1 MYLLPRT
8 LPKLMSPLLDT
19 TSCVGIF
26 SNVKFTVLEI
36 CSPCHQKVFHVSLP
50 QSSPVAASH
59 CEPANH
65 AVSVKAN
72 VRPIRGNPQTQK
84 KHLDR
89 VTKSKFTFM
98 GNLRKI
104 FDLSGHSS
112 FRFSHAGFV
121 ALIGGFSSSII
132 SDTKLKAYTVYIA
145 SSAHTAYTA
154 QTTF

>member
-8 LPKLMSPLLDT
+8 LPKLMSPLLET
-19 TSCVGIF
+19 NSCVGIF

-36 CSPCHQKVFHVSLP
+36 FRPCHHKVFHVSLP
-50 QSSPVAASH
+50 ESSPVAASH

-65 AVSVKAN
+65 AVSVKAY
-72 VRPIRGNPQTQK
+72 VRPVRGNPQTQK

-98 GNLRKI
+98 GNVRKI

-121 ALIGGFSSSII
+121 ALLGGFSSLII
-132 SDTKLKAYTVYIA
+132 SDTKIKAYTVYIA
-145 SSAHTAYTA
+145 SSAHTDYTV
-154 QTTF
+154 